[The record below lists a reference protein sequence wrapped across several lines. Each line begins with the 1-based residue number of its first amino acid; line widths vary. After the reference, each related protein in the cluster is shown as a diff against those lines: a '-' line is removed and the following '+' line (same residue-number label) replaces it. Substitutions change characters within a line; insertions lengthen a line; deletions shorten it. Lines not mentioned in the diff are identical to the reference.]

1 MTLDS
6 YFINNAR
13 ALATLEG
20 LVQQLDPT
28 HNSMT
33 KIYPVAL
40 RRLFNNPS
48 GSPVVDQTLLDL
60 ARDPVT
66 QVPTASRVFQLV
78 HEMSCLLGI
87 RRGRVIRDV
96 LQTKGGRRMARKIG
110 REILRAKF
118 SGPSSSSTQGRR
130 RRNARP
136 LLFEL

>member
-1 MTLDS
+1 
-6 YFINNAR
+6 
-13 ALATLEG
+13 
-20 LVQQLDPT
+20 
-28 HNSMT
+28 MT

-66 QVPTASRVFQLV
+66 QVPTASRVLQLV

-87 RRGRVIRDV
+87 RRSRVIRDV
-96 LQTKGGRRMARKIG
+96 LKTKGGRRMARKIA
-110 REILRAKF
+110 REIVRAKV
-118 SGPSSSSTQGRR
+118 SRQSSSTNALRR
-130 RRNARP
+130 RRDARP